1 MKVLKKLPLR
11 VALLP
16 LLLLG
21 LLSSCAVYDTVFHPH
36 RLPTPKMDD
45 AAKAKY
51 RAAEKARHKGL
62 SLKAPEPST
71 NATDTGGGSGDPAA
85 PTAAPGSTD
94 DKKKTLTY
102 GELPEGTRVK
112 YDKQGLVRKS
122 MLDRMAN
129 NGHKLHHYDTRPL
142 TPREAS
148 RDNRKIR
155 KKGHTDHSK
164 EAAPRDKAPREPL
177 NPALD
182 TGPDPGAPVTTP
194 NSPAEEPAKA
204 PRKAAVKAP
213 KPARTKAVAARG
225 SRNCAGREDDRP
237 RNPLS
242 DASLSVHGPKRRG
255 SPTVPELSRQ
265 YRLPERVGYG
275 RPGAPGPGPPPA
287 SVIASAPGTQQKITW
302 RARRSP
308 AGTPFRTRAC

>member
-36 RLPTPKMDD
+36 RLPTPKMDA

-71 NATDTGGGSGDPAA
+71 NATDTGSGGGDPAA
-85 PTAAPGSTD
+85 PAAAPGGTD

-155 KKGHTDHSK
+155 KKGHTDHSR
-164 EAAPRDKAPREPL
+164 EAAPREKAPREPL
-177 NPALD
+177 DPALD
-182 TGPDPGAPVTTP
+182 TGPDPGAPATTP
-194 NSPAEEPAKA
+194 NAPAEEPAKA
-204 PRKAAVKAP
+204 KKIAGKKALRPVPTRPAP
-213 KPARTKAVAARG
+213 KPVQPKKKTPKAAPTQPAPTPEPTKERKKADKKAPIPKPDPTQPTPAPEP
-225 SRNCAGREDDRP
+225 AP
-237 RNPLS
+237 PKKK
-242 DASLSVHGPKRRG
+242 ASKVPIPKPD
-255 SPTVPELSRQ
+255 PTQP
-265 YRLPERVGYG
+265 
-275 RPGAPGPGPPPA
+275 APN
-287 SVIASAPGTQQKITW
+287 
-302 RARRSP
+302 
-308 AGTPFRTRAC
+308 

>member
-11 VALLP
+11 ATLLP

-21 LLSSCAVYDTVFHPH
+21 LLSSCAVYDTIFHPH
-36 RLPTPKMDD
+36 RLPTPKMDA

-51 RAAEKARHKGL
+51 KAAEKARHKGL

-71 NATDTGGGSGDPAA
+71 NATDTGGGGTDPAA
-85 PTAAPGSTD
+85 PGATSGSTD

-102 GELPEGTRVK
+102 GDLPEGTRIK

-155 KKGHTDHSK
+155 KKGHTDHRK
-164 EAAPRDKAPREPL
+164 EAAPREKAPL
-177 NPALD
+177 DPALD
-182 TGPDPGAPVTTP
+182 TGPDPGAPATTP
-194 NSPAEEPAKA
+194 NSPTEE
-204 PRKAAVKAP
+204 AATVKKKAP
-213 KPARTKAVAARG
+213 KSKPTPRPKLTPKPKATPKPRSKPARPEPAPEPAQPKKKAGKKAPEPKPDPTQPAPEPAPTKAKKK
-225 SRNCAGREDDRP
+225 
-237 RNPLS
+237 
-242 DASLSVHGPKRRG
+242 ASKVPIPKPD
-255 SPTVPELSRQ
+255 PTQP
-265 YRLPERVGYG
+265 
-275 RPGAPGPGPPPA
+275 AP
-287 SVIASAPGTQQKITW
+287 
-302 RARRSP
+302 
-308 AGTPFRTRAC
+308 

>member
-213 KPARTKAVAARG
+213 KPARTKAVAAP
-225 SRNCAGREDDRP
+225 AP
-237 RNPLS
+237 KKK
-242 DASLSVHGPKRRG
+242 ASKAAAPQPDPTQPAPAPEPAKAKKKASKVPVPKPD
-255 SPTVPELSRQ
+255 PTQPH
-265 YRLPERVGYG
+265 P
-275 RPGAPGPGPPPA
+275 
-287 SVIASAPGTQQKITW
+287 
-302 RARRSP
+302 
-308 AGTPFRTRAC
+308 